1 MPVAILVTCSIKM
14 PIPHEFSL
22 NRPNVTE
29 VGPPER
35 TRQTVREGLND
46 LSEFSLQRI
55 ILKYNGTSLINGSY
69 GFCQNRFV
77 PR

>member
-1 MPVAILVTCSIKM
+1 MKMPVAILVTCSIKM

-46 LSEFSLQRI
+46 VWVRGCSAS
-55 ILKYNGTSLINGSY
+55 NGLY
-69 GFCQNRFV
+69 
-77 PR
+77 